1 MKPIVLTIGTFDVPH
16 IAHAR
21 LFQRCEQLGHVV
33 VGVNSDAFVLQYKR
47 RACIFSQ
54 DERMALIEELGYEVE
69 LNDGPGI
76 DLIDRIRPD
85 YLVIGSDWL
94 SKDYLKQIGVSVQF
108 LEERDISL
116 VYVRYTPGISTTIIK
131 ERLQND

>member
-1 MKPIVLTIGTFDVPH
+1 MGAIVLTIGTFDIPH

-33 VGVNSDAFVLQYKR
+33 VGVNSDRFVKRYKYR
-47 RACIFSQ
+47 DCVFSQ
-54 DERMALIEELGYEVE
+54 DERIALIEEMGYEVE

-76 DLIDRIRPD
+76 ELIDKVRPN

-94 SKDYLKQIGVSVQF
+94 RKDYLKQIGVSVEF
-108 LEERDISL
+108 LEQRDISL
-116 VYVRYTPGISTTIIK
+116 VYVPYTKGISTTTIK
-131 ERLQND
+131 ERLQ